1 MRPIAPNHP
10 AREAAVTS
18 RNHELPAPPAGL
30 WDRPDMAQ
38 ALDLRDMATVL
49 KTFQKWTGATQGQ
62 IATACG
68 MPQSHI
74 SEIRNGKR
82 QVITLTV
89 FERLASGLNL
99 PRARLGLDDETTH
112 RESPT
117 TTATGS
123 DEPTANT
130 PAQPTRRTVSLGLS
144 AAIGIEMLPGELVT
158 TTARE
163 SAAFVQRIGSA
174 TVDPLLIEQLADDVA
189 RLAVDA
195 IATPPEDMLAEA
207 HHMRT
212 QVFAALDQGCRPGQ
226 MRDLYLIGGQLSGIL
241 AYAAL
246 DLDKPRAAMTNARS
260 ALMCA
265 DMAGHTGL
273 AIWVRGTQSL
283 IARFA
288 TRYADAHQYIH
299 AGMAL
304 HPTGAGLARL
314 ASGEAQCLAHFGD
327 STGTRAALTTA
338 VKAIDNPGTPG
349 DIDTGLFT
357 FTRAKTHYYGA
368 SSLIWFTDRADAA
381 AAEDAATTAIDL
393 FQNGPSEE
401 RFLTDEI
408 LAHIYLA
415 TARLILGNIDGVVDA
430 LQPVLTIPQENR
442 VSWHRR
448 RLDRIASMLNAQR
461 YHNADSAADLR
472 HEIAAF

>member
-1 MRPIAPNHP
+1 M
-10 AREAAVTS
+10 
-18 RNHELPAPPAGL
+18 
-30 WDRPDMAQ
+30 
-38 ALDLRDMATVL
+38 
-49 KTFQKWTGATQGQ
+49 
-62 IATACG
+62 
-68 MPQSHI
+68 
-74 SEIRNGKR
+74 
-82 QVITLTV
+82 TLAV
-89 FERLASGLNL
+89 FERLASGLNI

-112 RESPT
+112 REGPT
-117 TTATGS
+117 TTAAGS
-123 DEPTANT
+123 DGPTANT
-130 PAQPTRRTVSLGLS
+130 HARPTRRTVSLAIS
-144 AAIGIEMLPGELVT
+144 AAIGTEMLPGELVT
-158 TTARE
+158 ATARE
-163 SAAFVQRIGSA
+163 SAAFVQRIGGA
-174 TVDPLLIEQLADDVA
+174 TVDPILIEQLADDVA
-189 RLAVDA
+189 RLAIDA
-195 IATPPEDMLAEA
+195 VAAPPERMLAEA
-207 HHMRT
+207 YPIRT
-212 QVFAALDQGCRPGQ
+212 QVFAALDQGCRPEQ

-265 DMAGHTGL
+265 DMAGHIGL
-273 AIWVRGTQSL
+273 AVWVRGTQSL

-288 TRYADAHQYIH
+288 TRYTDAHQYIR

-304 HPTGAGLARL
+304 RPAGAGLARL

-368 SSLIWFTDRADAA
+368 SSLIWFTDRVDAA
-381 AAEDAATTAIDL
+381 AAEDAASTAIDL

-401 RFLTDEI
+401 RFITDEI

-430 LQPVLTIPQENR
+430 LQPVLAIPQENR

-448 RLDRIASMLNAQR
+448 RLDRIASMLNTQR
-461 YHNADSAADLR
+461 YQNASTAAGLR
-472 HEIAAF
+472 HEILTF